1 MCQYHFI
8 KIETCFIFWF
18 VYNISQKEAVDMNI
32 FELMD
37 MQASSFSKTDRRI
50 YEAIKKFPD
59 SFAEQ
64 SITEISENSGFSKPA
79 LSRFAKKLDFG
90 GFAEF
95 QYQFSQ
101 ELKTRKEVKTVSSN
115 ADIYG
120 SLLKQTAESAA
131 KDEIP
136 ALIEKMKE
144 ARQVYIFGSN
154 LSRMPAEMLYITLQF
169 EKEIVPVLPP
179 NDVPPYVHSKENM
192 YIVYSAL
199 SGDSHQNLMRELRKN
214 KDDRPYLVLIT
225 TNSKH
230 PLRHNFDTV
239 IVLPS
244 VSLASGNQIVFS
256 DTFAFMMFNDM
267 LQEYLHH

>member
-1 MCQYHFI
+1 M
-8 KIETCFIFWF
+8 
-18 VYNISQKEAVDMNI
+18 SI

-37 MQASSFSKTDRRI
+37 MRASSFSKTDRRI

-59 SFAEQ
+59 LFAEQ
-64 SITEISENSGFSKPA
+64 SITEISENAGFSKPA

-101 ELKTRKEVKTVSSN
+101 ELKSRKEEKKNTSN
-115 ADIYG
+115 ADVY
-120 SLLKQTAESAA
+120 SNLLKQTAQSAA
-131 KDEIP
+131 NDEIP
-136 ALIEKMKE
+136 DLIERMKK
-144 ARQVYIFGSN
+144 ASQVFIFGSN
-154 LSRMPAEMLYITLQF
+154 LSRIPAEMLHMSLQF
-169 EKEIVPVLPP
+169 EKEICAVLPP
-179 NDVPPYVHSKENM
+179 NDVPPYVHSKDRM
-192 YIVYSAL
+192 YVIFSAL
-199 SGDSHQNLMRELRKN
+199 SGDSHQNLMKELRKN

-230 PLRHNFDTV
+230 PLRHNFDKV

-244 VSLASGNQIVFS
+244 VSLASGNQIVYS

-267 LQEYLHH
+267 VLEYLHR